1 MDRPAEPAPRASRG
15 FAIATLAALALA
27 LAGLWWLHGL
37 LAGASSSGDGRPA
50 LVVAIVWTAI
60 VAVLASLASRWPR
73 TGVLLTVVGL
83 LLVWHFHAAL
93 ARRIDLVY
101 LTQHAGTHLVLG
113 LAFLRTLHAGGGPPI
128 ITRLAQ
134 RVHGTLPA
142 TIIRYTRQVTIG
154 WTTYFLTMTVVSL
167 AVFAVA
173 PLETWS
179 VLANLVTL
187 PLIIIGFLGEY
198 ALRHRL
204 HPEFDHVSIFDG
216 VRAYRSTR
224 P

>member
-1 MDRPAEPAPRASRG
+1 MDRPAEPAPRATRG
-15 FAIATLAALALA
+15 FAIATLASLALA
-27 LAGLWWLHGL
+27 LTGLWWLHGL
-37 LAGASSSGDGRPA
+37 LAGASRSGDGRPA
-50 LVVAIVWTAI
+50 LAVAIIWTAI
-60 VAVLASLASRWPR
+60 GAVIASLASRRPR
-73 TGVLLTVVGL
+73 TGLLLTL
-83 LLVWHFHAAL
+83 IALALVWHFHAAL

-101 LTQHAGTHLVLG
+101 LAQHVGAHLVLG
-113 LAFLRTLHAGGGPPI
+113 LAFLRTLHADGGPPI

-134 RVHGTLPA
+134 RVHGTLPPA
-142 TIIRYTRQVTIG
+142 IIRYARQVTVG
-154 WTTYFLTMTVVSL
+154 WTTYFLAMAAVSVT
-167 AVFAVA
+167 VFAIA